1 MAEKVFQLLERLK
14 LAELAKTKS
23 VEQLRKAE
31 QETVLL
37 KKKNTRILKES
48 TDEGKARVKAELDKK
63 ILADQLRA
71 LKAHNTQLTHRCKEE
86 VKLKL
91 KEHEGRTAAEE
102 KVKTLGGRLSFLLNK
117 LQADEEVKIVN
128 KEEMKKQSAQ
138 IKTLDERCQE
148 LLIKVNATG
157 ESNRIITQ
165 ALRLKQEEV
174 EALQLKY
181 DQLHKRYKQQLSNI
195 DPSLPS
201 NADPEEHRVESANQ
215 VVEGESPSTSVSMKF
230 KAEEVEPDNATVVK
244 QGGKGRFYLLSKPS
258 QGLLLLKAG
267 RQQCVDMLV
276 KLDMNRFLAQ
286 AQKGGRFKEL
296 VVEKLGHILGLL
308 AVERDDHFR
317 TQKSLE
323 VKAGELRHVGAKTE
337 LLQQTLHREEEAKRR
352 TLLRYV
358 HSMKAYATKDADN
371 EQEFK
376 PGRINLLEAGVG
388 DEEAHA
394 LAALLRDCDSILE
407 VDLRGNAVG
416 DMGARALCAI
426 LSSHS
431 SKLALLDLRGNEIS
445 RNGIVLLAE
454 ALERSDRTRHV
465 YVHAGGKIEGKYIF
479 FTSSHT

>member
-23 VEQLRKAE
+23 IEQLKKAE
-31 QETVLL
+31 QEAVLL

-91 KEHEGRTAAEE
+91 KEHEGRSAAEE
-102 KVKTLGGRLSFLLNK
+102 KVKTLGGRLSFLLSK
-117 LQADEEVKIVN
+117 LQADEEVKIIN
-128 KEEMKKQSAQ
+128 KEEMKKQAAQ

-148 LLIKVNATG
+148 LLLKVNATG

-174 EALQLKY
+174 EALQVKHDAL
-181 DQLHKRYKQQLSNI
+181 QRRIKR
-195 DPSLPS
+195 D
-201 NADPEEHRVESANQ
+201 ADIALAAQPEHSEEDTESGNQ
-215 VVEGESPSTSVSMKF
+215 EGETHKKQGSSKF
-230 KAEEVEPDNATVVK
+230 KPEMTEPDNATVIK
-244 QGGKGRFYLLSKPS
+244 QGGKGRFYVHSKPS
-258 QGLLLLKAG
+258 QGLLLLKAS
-267 RQQCVDMLV
+267 RQQCIDLLN
-276 KLDMNRFLAQ
+276 KLDVNRFLAQ

-296 VVEKLGHILGLL
+296 MVEKLGHFLGLL
-308 AVERDDHFR
+308 AVERDEHSL
-317 TQKSLE
+317 TQRSLE
-323 VKAGELRHVGAKTE
+323 VKAGELRHVGAKAE
-337 LLQQTLHREEEAKRR
+337 SLQQTLYHEEEAKRR

-358 HSMKAYATKDADN
+358 HGMKAYASKGTDEED
-371 EQEFK
+371 EFK

-394 LAALLRDCDSILE
+394 LAALLRGSDAIVE
-407 VDLRGNAVG
+407 VDLRGNAIG
-416 DMGARALCAI
+416 DMGARALSAI

-431 SKLALLDLRGNEIS
+431 SNLSMLDLRGNRIS
-445 RNGIVLLAE
+445 RNGVVLLAE

-465 YVHAGGKIEGKYIF
+465 YVHAGGKIEG
-479 FTSSHT
+479 TWLVL